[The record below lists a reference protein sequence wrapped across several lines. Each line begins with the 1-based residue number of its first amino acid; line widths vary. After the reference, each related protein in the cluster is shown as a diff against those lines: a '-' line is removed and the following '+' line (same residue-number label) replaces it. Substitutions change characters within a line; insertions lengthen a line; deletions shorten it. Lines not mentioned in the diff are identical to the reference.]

1 MEARVPCDESAKE
14 AARHESNEESGPVR
28 EVGPV
33 ADVHRLPALRLIVR
47 IFLARR

>member
-1 MEARVPCDESAKE
+1 MFAPCDESAKE
-14 AARHESNEESGPVR
+14 AARHESNEKSGPVR

-47 IFLARR
+47 I

>member
-1 MEARVPCDESAKE
+1 MEVRVPCDESAKE